1 MPCDPIRTC
10 ETGRAVPRKTLWRKH
25 MLNAIRNAA
34 HNAYARAGVAVTLA
48 TIALPGF
55 AQTTDPFD
63 TAMTTVTEKVEQYAG
78 ALVGLAAVGV
88 VFMIA
93 IKYVKKI
100 RGAA

>member
-1 MPCDPIRTC
+1 MNQRFQVI
-10 ETGRAVPRKTLWRKH
+10 VSKV
-25 MLNAIRNAA
+25 RNVGAA
-34 HNAYARAGVAVTLA
+34 LGGVALSGLVM
-48 TIALPGF
+48 

-63 TAMTTVTEKVEQYAG
+63 TAMTTATDKVSDYAA

>member
-1 MPCDPIRTC
+1 MNKFARVLRSP
-10 ETGRAVPRKTLWRKH
+10 RAALLAVSVAAT
-25 MLNAIRNAA
+25 NAM
-34 HNAYARAGVAVTLA
+34 
-48 TIALPGF
+48 
-55 AQTTDPFD
+55 AQSTDPFD
-63 TAMTTVTEKVEQYAG
+63 AALATATTKVGEYAS

>member
-1 MPCDPIRTC
+1 MFSKLQTK
-10 ETGRAVPRKTLWRKH
+10 A
-25 MLNAIRNAA
+25 RNL
-34 HNAYARAGVAVTLA
+34 GIIVACSAPVLA
-48 TIALPGF
+48 LASTPA
-55 AQTTDPFD
+55 DPFD
-63 TAMTTVTEKVEQYAG
+63 TAMTTATGKVEDYAA